1 MVKVRVKRRKKRPKI
16 HIPLFRI
23 FAVLFGLMICFMLIK
38 IPQTISRAEKTI
50 VEVESSK
57 NAYFSA
63 EAKNRRLM
71 EQQKELGNRDFIE
84 RMARRNEGYCKYGET
99 VYVVSNIDDLRRRV
113 STPIENGD
121 IELYSKAD
129 ISAGIEENPDFK

>member
-1 MVKVRVKRRKKRPKI
+1 MGDIYPFLSNFRKKEENRMVKVRVKRRKKRPKI

-71 EQQKELGNRDFIE
+71 EQDR
-84 RMARRNEGYCKYGET
+84 T
-99 VYVVSNIDDLRRRV
+99 SVV
-113 STPIENGD
+113 
-121 IELYSKAD
+121 
-129 ISAGIEENPDFK
+129 